1 MHSHSPAMMTF
12 LPAPGDRGLPFFAI
26 PVQCPVTI
34 SIQKQPFTSDEDNAL
49 ARLVQQHGSKNW
61 CKIAEYLPNRTPK
74 QCRERWH
81 NHLDPT
87 IIRGPWSEKE
97 DLIIAQ
103 KRAVLGNKWAEIA
116 TFLPG
121 RNDTLVKNRWN
132 TSVKARVSVDLSGTV
147 SVLPPVL
154 RKPPEE
160 LRQVPNSDILAWL
173 DEFNGGTGAGSH
185 PFLSAGM
192 PPLVTRTRNFE

>member
-1 MHSHSPAMMTF
+1 MNY
-12 LPAPGDRGLPFFAI
+12 FAI
-26 PVQCPVTI
+26 PVHCTLPI
-34 SIQKQPFTSDEDNAL
+34 SIQKQPFTPEEDAAL

-61 CKIAEYLPNRTPK
+61 CKIAEYLPKRTPK

-81 NHLDPT
+81 NHLDPS
-87 IIRGPWSEKE
+87 IVRGPWSDAE

-103 KRAVLGNKWAEIA
+103 KCAVLGNKWAEIA

-132 TSVKARVSVDLSGTV
+132 TSVKARVSIDVCGAV
-147 SVLPPVL
+147 SVLPPVI

-160 LRQVPNSDILAWL
+160 LRQIPKADVTAWL
-173 DEFNGGTGAGSH
+173 EDFNGIRGPVMP
-185 PFLSAGM
+185 PFSSAVI
-192 PPLVTRTRNFE
+192 PPLVDRSRNFA